1 MFYQNLPPHPSPGP
15 MYTLEFEIPES
26 RAMLGPRHLGTPPL
40 GRVPRGPAAP
50 LTQAFPLPRAFLR
63 MLFPEKL
70 DVDKKG
76 RPSTA
81 GSKIKVGLGRVSRG
95 WAQGGGSGPSRGPYP
110 SLCIL

>member
-1 MFYQNLPPHPSPGP
+1 
-15 MYTLEFEIPES
+15 
-26 RAMLGPRHLGTPPL
+26 
-40 GRVPRGPAAP
+40 
-50 LTQAFPLPRAFLR
+50 

-95 WAQGGGSGPSRGPYP
+95 WARGGGSGPSRGPYP